1 MDKAYANHPA
11 RKLDEERSIRKFELL
26 TDATSRLD
34 KVLELEH
41 GEYLDKKVADRLHKI
56 MVEINDIA
64 YSFTMMVAGQNTIN
78 LKK

>member
-11 RKLDEERSIRKFELL
+11 TKLAKLAKLDEERRAAAKFELL
-26 TDATSRLD
+26 EIATTCMNE
-34 KVLELEH
+34 VLELEH

-64 YSFTMMVAGQNTIN
+64 YDRYNV
-78 LKK
+78 

>member
-11 RKLDEERSIRKFELL
+11 TKLDEERAIRKFDLL
-26 TDATSRLD
+26 ASATIKIN

-64 YSFTMMVAGQNTIN
+64 YDRYNV
-78 LKK
+78 